1 MANKEKSEL
10 RDRIKVLRKKGWT
23 QQRIADELH
32 MSVQRVSYYASDR
45 LDKERKRRSTRVSK
59 VSNFDKV

>member
-1 MANKEKSEL
+1 MANKEKTAL
-10 RDRIKVLRKKGWT
+10 RKRIKALAKKGWT

-45 LDKERKRRSTRVSK
+45 LDKERKRWSAI
-59 VSNFDKV
+59 